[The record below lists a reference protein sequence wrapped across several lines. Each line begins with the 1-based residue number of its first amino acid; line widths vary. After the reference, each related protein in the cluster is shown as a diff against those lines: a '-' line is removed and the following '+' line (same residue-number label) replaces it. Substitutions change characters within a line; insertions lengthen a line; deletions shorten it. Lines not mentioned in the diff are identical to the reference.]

1 MKHLQRQWPFLK
13 SVLKEANCQKREEL
27 LQHANAPVTPSV
39 MQQLRPYKQVL
50 RQLGARRHSMKKR
63 RGWLMSQRSRV
74 VAGIEPSLMS
84 MCRFNLP
91 VWVSLLQEAN
101 QQIDHWKEKCEDWKH
116 KYHCLH
122 QAYVD
127 VLNSLLCEQCRSDE
141 DIELCVDCQQ
151 RWKKCI

>member
-1 MKHLQRQWPFLK
+1 
-13 SVLKEANCQKREEL
+13 
-27 LQHANAPVTPSV
+27 
-39 MQQLRPYKQVL
+39 
-50 RQLGARRHSMKKR
+50 
-63 RGWLMSQRSRV
+63 
-74 VAGIEPSLMS
+74 MS
-84 MCRFNLP
+84 MSRFNLP

-116 KYHCLH
+116 KYHRLH